1 MTKKIWETIK
11 TWKEYKE
18 TVWLY
23 NKYLTTIQ
31 YINMNM
37 IKSGK
42 IYFVSYRKAQP
53 CLNNKQTKFDL
64 TDGVKSNISQYECQ
78 MCHIKLLWLW
88 YVWRKIQLYSLLVL
102 QFKTILEINYRYML
116 TLGRRDKI
124 MINLEAIRTI
134 RLIMDYSDL
143 FPDKYHA
150 RLENKLLHSIN
161 KFSSIYDRTNL
172 VNICPKTT

>member
-1 MTKKIWETIK
+1 MTNEIWKTIK

-18 TVWLY
+18 TVWPY

-42 IYFVSYRKAQP
+42 IYFVSYRKVQP
-53 CLNNKQTKFDL
+53 CLNNKKSKFDL

-102 QFKTILEINYRYML
+102 QFKKILEMDDRYKL

-124 MINLEAIRTI
+124 MINLEAIKTI
-134 RLIMDYSDL
+134 RLRL
-143 FPDKYHA
+143 FRP
-150 RLENKLLHSIN
+150 LSG
-161 KFSSIYDRTNL
+161 
-172 VNICPKTT
+172 